1 MLIFA
6 DNGVGIPEDKLNR
19 IFDPFF
25 TTKQKGTG
33 IGLSICK
40 QLIETYGGQ
49 IQVDSKVHVGTSV
62 KVSLPLVNDPV
73 YMDEAV
79 L

>member
-6 DNGVGIPEDKLNR
+6 DNGAGIPRDKLDR

-49 IQVDSKVHVGTSV
+49 IRVDSEIKVGTTV
-62 KVSLPLVNDPV
+62 KVSLPLVHDPA
-73 YMDEAV
+73 YIKEAV